1 MSEILCRWL
10 NQELQL
16 SRVVEPK
23 TLARDF
29 SNGYL
34 IGEVLHK
41 YQLQSDF
48 SLFMKKDTSISK
60 VNNFTRLEPTLKLLG
75 ISFNINTAQ
84 DLMQEK
90 QGAATHLLYQLY
102 DSLEKKKKAELSGTM
117 MEIMQPAAIAKLHK
131 KEHEIYSDRLHQ
143 VVRRDAETKL
153 QKISQHYEE
162 KYQQLNDRPVNH
174 PIQQKRKKVQDEK
187 GMKNTDKVLESKL
200 NILRILYYW
209 FVVGN
214 LAFCHNVICNLHLF
228 SSSGHPFPPNDP
240 FGGSSQGC
248 EVPGGETKLILQ
260 SNSKYLQEIRQRLE
274 ENAVAC
280 EQRQKRCDR
289 FLVEQLKA
297 HEAQEEARRDEQLVK
312 RLTRQTR
319 QEQRLAA
326 QLLQIR
332 MQKEVI
338 VKNRLFREQQYQQ
351 RREKDFQEALDREAA
366 LAQQAKLERAE
377 EIRMELEFC
386 QRMAAER
393 AQGRYKKHFNIC
405 KDILEQIVDLATKM
419 GEYRLLT
426 GNLIPEKQMREW
438 KELLFSGLPLY
449 EPETDHQCDTSA
461 PLDPVELNKQEI
473 LNNMDY
479 DEYTD
484 MVGEWAWREEAEE
497 MNLPL
502 TNNNILGHVVHRLR
516 SILHPPTIE
525 TSPPLFPPFTIKACA
540 LGRLCAAQTACLSKT
555 AEAAAETLRNGST
568 ISNELL
574 VDIIVQAICTRV
586 PAQSGWILIGYP
598 LDVTQAHLLEKALG
612 GSVDL
617 GSGVVDNRTNLAA
630 DPNPPK
636 PPPPTAPV
644 LDVALLLDIPDAQV
658 ITQAVSQMG
667 MPCQTYSGPCFQCLT
682 CFSFSRTID
691 FRDTWPELEEWFGK
705 KQDILVRVDADVKDE
720 ELCSRIHSEI
730 PKLLCPYWDAVCE
743 SYVNNVKRVME
754 QLRSQQTLINNH
766 LFNFR
771 YSHYLDRPDL
781 KQEIV
786 SHWQKDFNSF
796 QDDLRQDED
805 TKAELHL
812 RLDELRER
820 LWDIS
825 DKRKEENEQEK
836 ASLLCDDW
844 LEDQSTCLINHHCVL
859 MQVELNRFQET
870 LCLLRVYYLGMC
882 SQTPPELPSNFVY
895 IPLIDSR
902 GATDQDERQ
911 DALKGISKVIVLVK
925 QNRGIVIDLWII
937 CAKIKKPDSLLH
949 CMFKEVIFIS
959 IYLLNFDPPGPSSPS
974 PASSPTPVEDK
985 TLEKNAAK
993 ARIALVKSHG
1003 LVMVESLQCRAQECF
1018 SAMDEW
1024 LQARY
1029 LAEMKSIDQLAE
1041 VIGHHIEAGMF
1052 CHSRIPTS
1060 RSPLA
1065 TNPPSLEKPTLSPSA
1080 TAHLH
1085 SLFQQLCTVAPS
1097 GFMCSSE
1104 FFSFLEDLV
1113 SADLSK
1119 NTLPEIWIDVNEMQL
1134 MEIVSSLT
1142 NDRNLVDWRRF
1153 LLSAA
1158 LPWPFPSV
1166 TQLLDALKHFKEAD
1180 TEHTGYINEVQYSQV
1195 CYSLVKYLNRI
1206 GSSLQDDAVQCPHWP
1221 CVLRMCLHDQRFIF
1235 ADPQNLTQIFRE
1247 LGYDSEGGVPF
1258 SILSQ
1263 HPFIQALM
1271 EESTQYQLVNIHR
1284 ILLAHQDEEDNT
1296 LTV

>member
-200 NILRILYYW
+200 NILRMHFFPKLC
-209 FVVGN
+209 G
-214 LAFCHNVICNLHLF
+214 L
-228 SSSGHPFPPNDP
+228 SSGHPFPPNDP

-555 AEAAAETLRNGST
+555 STQAMLGAAAAETLRNGST

-658 ITQAVSQMG
+658 ITQAVSQMEVC
-667 MPCQTYSGPCFQCLT
+667 PHWGPCFQCLT

-720 ELCSRIHSEI
+720 ELCSRIHSVLQQVMQKKNKEDSQTFNKNSSSSATSSQVYMDDPLPPEI

-771 YSHYLDRPDL
+771 GGYKHYLDRPDL

-925 QNRGIVIDLWII
+925 QNRGISYYLQ
-937 CAKIKKPDSLLH
+937 SLIQLY
-949 CMFKEVIFIS
+949 CLNTAALLFIS
-959 IYLLNFDPPGPSSPS
+959 VYLFEIHAQHGFNSCVFLLLCICVH
-974 PASSPTPVEDK
+974 ASLFS
-985 TLEKNAAK
+985 LENAAK

-1041 VIGHHIEAGMF
+1041 VIGHHIEAGMALQNELVWDCSDF
-1052 CHSRIPTS
+1052 YLNGDCHVVQ

-1097 GFMCSSE
+1097 
-1104 FFSFLEDLV
+1104 DLV
-1113 SADLSK
+1113 S
-1119 NTLPEIWIDVNEMQL
+1119 L

-1221 CVLRMCLHDQRFIF
+1221 CVLRMCLHDQ
-1235 ADPQNLTQIFRE
+1235 
-1247 LGYDSEGGVPF
+1247 VK
-1258 SILSQ
+1258 SQ
-1263 HPFIQALM
+1263 ANVVTHSS
-1271 EESTQYQLVNIHR
+1271 STSQS
-1284 ILLAHQDEEDNT
+1284 
-1296 LTV
+1296 